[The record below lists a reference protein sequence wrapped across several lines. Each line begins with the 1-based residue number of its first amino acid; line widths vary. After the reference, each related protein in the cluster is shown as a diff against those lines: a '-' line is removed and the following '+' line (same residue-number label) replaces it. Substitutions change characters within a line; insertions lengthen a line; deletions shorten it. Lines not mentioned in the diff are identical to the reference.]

1 MRAIGRSRRRLLQA
15 AAAATATTLVLT
27 SWAATSS
34 AATTAGAAVTGTTAA
49 DSTGSDRKPG
59 RPGADEPASAPLLT
73 PDDGAYLE
81 GTVTVAATPTAPGA
95 SVTSLRVDGEV
106 LPGAT
111 ETLGTSALRFDV
123 GSNSADRSFGNW
135 FEINGHRIDQPETW
149 ASERATLEV
158 PNEYLTTGENV
169 VGIFAGPKENTSC
182 GTNHDDFVLSNV
194 TLELLGETADGEEN
208 EYTYDFGDGNCGSN
222 TSKLLGAELSFF
234 VQGDPQATTGLTAEL
249 DTTAL
254 GNGTHELSAVTEAG
268 ATTTHTVTLNN
279 APAGAPSLMPLDG
292 TVANGILPVVAAAPA
307 GGDGGVV
314 DVTVDGETPP
324 AAEHLGGTA
333 ATFSF
338 DVGSNSID
346 DAFHN
351 FLRVN
356 GHRVEL
362 GGDWAD
368 ERVDVTL
375 PGSIL
380 VPGEN
385 TVEIVTGDY
394 GSSCGVNRDDFTV
407 SGLELVHDGE
417 PVPGDAADRYVMGDG
432 LCGSNDSLREVAL
445 TYTIDAPGVS
455 LADSL
460 GAGDATLAFDIGANS
475 MEARYHSYLLV
486 NGHRVDLDERDH
498 VSERV
503 EITVPNQWLLAGWN
517 RVDVIAG
524 TLAGTS
530 CGDNRDD
537 YALSAP
543 ELIPA
548 EGTAT
553 HVSMRATHNIGDGSC
568 GSSVNPEVE
577 ADWNFHVDAPA
588 RGLLAQVRTAEL
600 PDGEHTLAATSTTG
614 EVATRTVTTDNSGP
628 AVAASTPAEGDRIT
642 TSVPLSVELS
652 DDSGVV
658 RGPDVTLDGA
668 EIAVGDPVGPGL
680 AAGEHTL
687 EVRATD
693 GLGNESVREVS
704 FTSAGIPDV
713 PSALTPAS
721 GTRGVRAPVTLSATV
736 NEPDGG
742 NVTTVFT
749 RAEALTPTRAWQG
762 ESAGVPTTLRVPGE
776 QRIRDTRG
784 LAPGDGRV
792 VPSPSA
798 ADVTYQRFDV
808 RVRGRVT
815 EPVLRWEGTAD
826 PARLVTLHAWN
837 ADERAWEALATRRGA
852 AEGDTALEAAVGPEH
867 ITRGTVHAMVTGT
880 DPFAD
885 DIDPGDPDRFADPDD
900 YDFAMVH
907 YTDTQYL
914 SEGAVEGATEQER
927 RTWGSA
933 YTGVMDWV
941 VDNADERKIAYVAHT
956 GDIVENNI
964 RTLAP
969 GLEEQ
974 VVGEFEFASEAQGRI
989 DAAGIPNGVVAGNHD
1004 NQSGQDP
1011 TLYNEYFGPDR
1022 YEALS
1027 EEWEDATYGGTM
1039 TPGSNEN
1046 HYDLFTAGGLD
1057 FVVVGLSYG
1066 VTRDE
1071 AEWAASV
1078 FRRYPDR
1085 NGILLTH
1092 DYLEPSSSPDGRGA
1106 NLGGSD
1112 GPLLY
1117 DLLVRDND
1125 NVFLVLAGHRH
1136 GVGTNVRPP
1145 VVGDIGHGV
1154 VELLADYQFYTVRAD
1169 RLGLDQV
1176 GYDPATKLRF
1186 GASFFRMLQFDVA
1199 AGEMH
1204 VDTYSPL
1211 LGEFGATEYDEDRRF
1226 NGLEDNMVLPVD
1238 LTSRTTSLETEA
1250 VVLYDPV
1257 REIGRDTVA
1266 SGGTASVEWPGR
1278 LRPGR
1283 TYAWFVTARTEGG
1296 GRATASPAWFTT
1308 ARK

>member
-1 MRAIGRSRRRLLQA
+1 MHETGRPRRKLLQSAAAVTTAALLLTTWMTSTSGA
-15 AAAATATTLVLT
+15 AAAGTDPGVP
-27 SWAATSS
+27 AAKDRP
-34 AATTAGAAVTGTTAA
+34 AG
-49 DSTGSDRKPG
+49 
-59 RPGADEPASAPLLT
+59 EASAPVLV
-73 PDDGAYLE
+73 PDDGDYLE
-81 GTVTVAATPTAPGA
+81 GVVTVAATPTAPGA
-95 SVTSLRVDGEV
+95 SVAELRMDGAV
-106 LPGAT
+106 VPGAT
-111 ETLGTSALRFDV
+111 ATTGTSALRFDV

-135 FEINGHRIDQPETW
+135 FEVNGHRIDQPETW
-149 ASERATLEV
+149 AGERATLEI
-158 PNEYLTTGENV
+158 PNEYLTAGENV
-169 VGIFAGPKENTSC
+169 VEIFAGPKENTSC
-182 GTNHDDFVLSNV
+182 GTNHDDFVLSNL

-208 EYTYDFGDGNCGSN
+208 AYTYDFGDGSCGSS
-222 TSKLLGAELSFF
+222 TSKVLSAELSFF
-234 VQGDPQATTGLTAEL
+234 VQTDPQSTTGLTAEL

-254 GNGTHELSAVTEAG
+254 GNGTHELSARTAAG
-268 ATTTHTVTLNN
+268 AATTHTVTVNN
-279 APAGAPSLMPLDG
+279 APTGAPSLTPLDG
-292 TVANGILPVVAAAPA
+292 TLAHGIVPVVAAARA
-307 GGDGGVV
+307 GGEGGVA
-314 DVTVDGETPP
+314 DLTLDGEAPP
-324 AAEHLGGTA
+324 AAEHLGGGA

-346 DAFHN
+346 DGYHD

-385 TVEIVTGDY
+385 TIEVVTGDR
-394 GSSCGVNRDDFTV
+394 GSSCGVNRDDFTI
-407 SGLELVHDGE
+407 SGLALVHDGE

-432 LCGSNDSLREVAL
+432 SCGSNDALREVSL
-445 TYTIDAPGVS
+445 TYTIDAPAVT

-460 GAGDATLAFDIGANS
+460 GAGDATLAFDVGSNS

-486 NGHRVDLDERDH
+486 NGHRVDLDEEDH

-503 EITVPNQWLLAGWN
+503 EVTVPNQWLLAGWN

-524 TLAGTS
+524 TLHDTS

-537 YALSAP
+537 FALSAP

-553 HVSMRATHNIGDGSC
+553 HASMRATHTMGDGSC

-600 PDGEHTLAATSTTG
+600 ADGEHTLAATSATG
-614 EVATRTVTTDNSGP
+614 EVATRTIVTDNSGP
-628 AVAASTPAEGDRIT
+628 AVTASTPADGGRIT
-642 TSVPLSVELS
+642 TSVPLAVELE
-652 DDSGVV
+652 DASGVV
-658 RGPDVTLDGA
+658 DGPHVTLDGA
-668 EIAVGDPVGPGL
+668 AIVVGDPVGPGL
-680 AAGEHTL
+680 SAGEHTV
-687 EVRATD
+687 EVTATD
-693 GLGNESVREVS
+693 GLGNESTREVT

-713 PSALTPAS
+713 PAAVAPAS
-721 GTRGVRAPVTLSATV
+721 GTQDVQAPVTLSATV
-736 NEPDGG
+736 SEPDDGD
-742 NVTTVFT
+742 VTTVFT
-749 RAEALTPTRAWQG
+749 RAEALTPKAAWQG
-762 ESAGVPTTLRVPGE
+762 EADAVPTTLRVPGE
-776 QRIRDTRG
+776 QRVRQARR
-784 LAPGDGRV
+784 LAPGDGQSV
-792 VPSPSA
+792 ASPSSA
-798 ADVTYQRFDV
+798 EVTYQRFDV
-808 RVRGRVT
+808 PVRGKAT

-826 PARLVTLHAWN
+826 PARLVTLHAWD
-837 ADERAWEALATRRGA
+837 ADDEAWDVLATRRGA
-852 AEGDTALEAAVGPEH
+852 ADGDTTLEAAVRPEH
-867 ITRGTVHAMVTGT
+867 VTGGTVHAMVTGT

-885 DIDPGDPDRFADPDD
+885 DIDPGDHDRFADPDD
-900 YDFAMVH
+900 YDFSMVH

-914 SEGAVEGATEQER
+914 SEGAVEGATEKER
-927 RTWGSA
+927 RTWAGA
-933 YTGVMDWV
+933 YTGVMDWI
-941 VDNADERKIAYVAHT
+941 VDNAEERKIAYVAHT
-956 GDIVENNI
+956 GDIIENNI
-964 RTLAP
+964 RAIP
-969 GLEEQ
+969 PELEDQ
-974 VVGEFEFASEAQGRI
+974 VAGELEFASAAQGRI

-1004 NQSGQDP
+1004 NRSGQDP
-1011 TLYNEYFGPDR
+1011 TLYDEHFGPDR

-1027 EEWEDATYGGTM
+1027 SSWENATYGGTM

-1071 AEWAASV
+1071 AEWAASI
-1078 FRRYPDR
+1078 FQRYGDR

-1092 DYLEPSSSPDGRGA
+1092 DYLEPSTSPDGRGA

-1145 VVGDIGHGV
+1145 AVGDIGHGV

-1169 RLGLDQV
+1169 RLGLGSV
-1176 GYDPATKLRF
+1176 GYDPATRLRF
-1186 GASFFRMLQFDVA
+1186 GASFFRMLQFDVD

-1211 LGEFGATEYDEDRRF
+1211 LDEFGATEYDEDGRF
-1226 NGLEDNMVLPVD
+1226 DGREDDMVLPVD
-1238 LTSRTTSLETEA
+1238 LTSRTTSVETGA

-1257 REIGRDTVA
+1257 EEIGRDTVA
-1266 SGGTASVEWPGR
+1266 SGGTARVEWAGR

-1283 TYAWFVTARTEGG
+1283 TYAWFATAETAGG
-1296 GRATASPAWFTT
+1296 GRATASPSWFTT
-1308 ARK
+1308 AGQ